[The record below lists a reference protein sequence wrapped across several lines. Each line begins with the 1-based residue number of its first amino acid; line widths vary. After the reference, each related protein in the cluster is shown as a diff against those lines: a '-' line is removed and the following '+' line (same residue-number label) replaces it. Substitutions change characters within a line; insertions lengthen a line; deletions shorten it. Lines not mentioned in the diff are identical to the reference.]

1 MEKDGGD
8 NSQFKRQPGGSLN
21 NRVKELPGLTSL
33 FKGSTTSSLS
43 HEKLQDGCVILGR
56 DGPSGNTYTTHY
68 VINRKAQ
75 REELCSD
82 VLREAFYPCTMEENK
97 GSCKKASWSI
107 ISSEAFMLSL
117 HITVLILGV
126 AKEALDLRTVDEDL
140 HLIHSLLETIVTLL
154 TIAIRIAVVRYI
166 FKNLSD
172 TVTPME
178 HVEDPSSDIRGEA
191 LRKWLYRF
199 YFLGIFLIIVCVT
212 CFLCF
217 YFLVHLGWTLLSN
230 NFCLVCITVFSGI
243 MVEGLEL
250 ITSRIR
256 EDQHKAVIHETVL
269 LLQEA
274 YDTQLQSKEKRE
286 AFYEKARRFTKA
298 LMDTELLQRP
308 RHIEPARQASS
319 TWNTMTTMQMQ
330 SFV

>member
-1 MEKDGGD
+1 MEKHGIDD
-8 NSQFKRQPGGSLN
+8 PQFKRLSGNSQDNSAE
-21 NRVKELPGLTSL
+21 EL
-33 FKGSTTSSLS
+33 TTSSLS

-68 VINRKAQ
+68 VINRKVQ
-75 REELCSD
+75 REELRSD
-82 VLREAFYPCTMEENK
+82 VLREAFYPCTMEEHK
-97 GSCKKASWSI
+97 GSCKKVLWSI
-107 ISSEAFMLSL
+107 ISSEAFMFSL

-126 AKEALDLRTVDEDL
+126 TKEALDLRTVDEDL
-140 HLIHSLLETIVTLL
+140 HLVHSLLETIVTLL
-154 TIAIRIAVVRYI
+154 TIAVRIAVVRSK
-166 FKNLSD
+166 FKNLRD
-172 TVTPME
+172 VVTPME
-178 HVEDPSSDIRGEA
+178 HVDDLSSDFRGEG
-191 LRKWLYRF
+191 LRKRVYRF

-230 NFCLVCITVFSGI
+230 NFCLECIRLFSGI
-243 MVEGLEL
+243 MVEGLAA

-256 EDQHKAVIHETVL
+256 EDQHKAVIYETAL

-274 YDTQLQSKEKRE
+274 YDTQLQSKEKKE
-286 AFYEKARRFTKA
+286 AFYEKARRFNKA

-308 RHIEPARQASS
+308 RHIEPARQDS
-319 TWNTMTTMQMQ
+319 TAWNTMTTMQMQ